1 MKHKRLL
8 LLLLCALFLFSLLA
22 CEVSGSVVI
31 TVVAPT
37 QAPPGPRAHR
47 LSLGRTAHQP
57 ACHLDAKTLPRRHIP
72 LDF

>member
-37 QAPPGPRAHR
+37 QAPPGPPPPDPPPPGPPPPDPPHPEPPP
-47 LSLGRTAHQP
+47 GP
-57 ACHLDAKTLPRRHIP
+57 
-72 LDF
+72 